1 MFEPLAKEDVPSKPE
16 PSTYSSSSIRKAK
29 PSKKVISRTVVYKER
44 EKPSKTKPKEAE
56 EEPEEEDNGSK
67 NDSVVVSQ
75 TPFEETEEIAEEGPV
90 TVSEETGK
98 DELSTEQRTGEETLP
113 NRNDSNKDEV
123 KTELEE
129 IKRTETNENV
139 EKEKEMKEKEKKE
152 QERKKQVVPK
162 GRLLVIKM

>member
-16 PSTYSSSSIRKAK
+16 PSAYSSSSIRKAK

-44 EKPSKTKPKEAE
+44 DKPSKTKPKGAE
-56 EEPEEEDNGSK
+56 EEPDEEDNGSK
-67 NDSVVVSQ
+67 NGSVVVSQ
-75 TPFEETEEIAEEGPV
+75 SPFEETEEITEERPV

-98 DELSTEQRTGEETLP
+98 GELSTEPRTGEETVP

-129 IKRTETNENV
+129 TKWTETNENV

-152 QERKKQVVPK
+152 EERKKQVVPK